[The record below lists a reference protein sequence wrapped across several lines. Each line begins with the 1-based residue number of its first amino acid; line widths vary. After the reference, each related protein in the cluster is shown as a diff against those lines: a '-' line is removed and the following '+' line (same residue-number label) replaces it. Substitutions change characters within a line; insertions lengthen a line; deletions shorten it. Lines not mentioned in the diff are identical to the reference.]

1 MKEITK
7 KIKNTKKNLMDA
19 GGDWLVSQMQEV
31 LIHGKQAFDACAME
45 LGKMLAE
52 TIMYMEREE
61 LAGPDYHPRETD
73 LKKWASQPGS
83 VFIGGSKVRVNH
95 PRLRGIEGEA
105 VLRSYQQLKDPAQ
118 FSDELLAKVLR
129 GLSGRKYEET
139 ILQTAGAFGIS
150 AGSVSNRIVEA
161 TSKQL
166 TELLERDLSGIKVF
180 AIFMDTVHRGGSAFI
195 VALGLDQQGRKHTL
209 GFWEGATENNEIC
222 LELLNDLER
231 RGLKLG
237 KEVLFVT
244 DGGSGIIK
252 ALRNRYGSDLIHQRC
267 TIHKDRNIQTHL
279 PKRRRKEAH
288 RRFRIAMA
296 MKSYSDA
303 KGELESLEKWLREI
317 NESAADSLMEAL
329 EEILTLHRLQ
339 VPELLRKTLHS
350 TNLIE
355 GLFYQVR
362 RMEKNIKRYR
372 GSRMSRRWLGA
383 CLIQAEKQFRVVKG
397 YQAIP
402 EVIKNIQQ
410 QQFKE
415 IKKAA

>member
-1 MKEITK
+1 M
-7 KIKNTKKNLMDA
+7 
-19 GGDWLVSQMQEV
+19 GVGDEWLVSQMQDI
-31 LIHGKQAFDACAME
+31 LIHGKKAFDGCAME
-45 LGKMLAE
+45 MGKMLAE

-61 LAGPDYHPRETD
+61 LAGPDYHPVYSHLR
-73 LKKWASQPGS
+73 KWASQPGS

-95 PRLRGIEGEA
+95 PRLRDAEGET
-105 VLRSYQQLKDPAQ
+105 VLRSYQQLKDPTQ

-129 GLSGRKYEET
+129 GLSGRKYKET

-150 AGSVSNRIVEA
+150 SGSISNRVVEA
-161 TSKQL
+161 TERQL
-166 TELLERDLSGIKVF
+166 SELLDRDLSGINVF
-180 AIFMDTVHRGGSAFI
+180 AVFLDTVHRGGSAFI
-195 VALGLDQQGRKHTL
+195 VALGLDQKGKKHNL

-222 LELLNDLER
+222 LELFNDLEL

-237 KEVLFVT
+237 KDILFVT

-252 ALRNRYGSDLIHQRC
+252 ALKNRYGSDLIHQRC
-267 TIHKDRNIQTHL
+267 TIHKDRNIQSHL

-288 RRFRIAMA
+288 RRFRIALS

-303 KGELESLEKWLREI
+303 KGELELLEKWLRET
-317 NESAADSLMEAL
+317 NESAADSLVEAM

-355 GLFYQVR
+355 GVFYQVR
-362 RMEKNIKRYR
+362 RMERNIKRYR
-372 GSRMSRRWLGA
+372 SSKMSRRWLGA
-383 CLIQAEKQFRVVKG
+383 CLIQAEKQFRLVQG
-397 YQAIP
+397 YQSIP
-402 EVIKNIQQ
+402 LVIKNIQQ
-410 QQFKE
+410 QQMKE